1 MQLRVVSRSGIL
13 CNVRCYFRCVGL
25 VRTWAFAC
33 VAVCAAGAAVTATAV
48 TKVDRPVPDD
58 VRGCATRGDS
68 NHPAKPPATGAV
80 KIGPLIIWPT
90 VHRVGPT
97 TDKLWPYAT
106 KAPVML
112 PARVRATLSI
122 ALEAEDRAG
131 LWRMR
136 GGYVSTVRFLAC
148 REREPSH
155 GYRGTVGK
163 FTQFPFSFALKD
175 PSACVPMEV
184 WLDGESAPHRLVV
197 PVGRSSC

>member
-1 MQLRVVSRSGIL
+1 
-13 CNVRCYFRCVGL
+13 VRKERL
-25 VRTWAFAC
+25 WAVAC
-33 VAVCAAGAAVTATAV
+33 AAVCAAGGAPTAAAPKAGA
-48 TKVDRPVPDD
+48 PLPDD

-68 NHPAKPPATGAV
+68 NRPAKPPATGAIR
-80 KIGPLIIWPT
+80 IGPLIIWPS
-90 VHRVGPT
+90 VRVVGPT
-97 TDKLWPYAT
+97 TDASWPYGA

-122 ALEAEDRAG
+122 APEAVGSAG

-163 FTQFPFSFALKD
+163 FTQFPFSFALKE

-184 WLDGESAPHRLVV
+184 WVDGEATPHRLVV
-197 PVGRSSC
+197 PVGRNAC